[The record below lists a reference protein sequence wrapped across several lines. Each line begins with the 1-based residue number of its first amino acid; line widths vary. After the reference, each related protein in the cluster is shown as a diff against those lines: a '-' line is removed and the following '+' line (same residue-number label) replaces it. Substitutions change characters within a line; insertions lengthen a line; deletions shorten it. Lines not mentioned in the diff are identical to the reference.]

1 MLVNRPSDQSIAQL
15 IGSAERFIGQ
25 QKFELARNQLEVARQ
40 LDPRNSYIGAIVDR
54 LAELETIPKRQ
65 APISLT
71 PTIDPQSV
79 TGMRES
85 TAWVNPLQIQAQ
97 VRHLTSVAEKYL
109 DEGSVENA
117 FDTLMKAYLLDPVSP
132 YVLSCEKT
140 LLPAWENAHPSIPSH
155 AAEGES
161 MNSRRSVPGQ
171 FTAEGAPPPAAELD
185 AEQQQRIETLKNRKE
200 LERQEREH
208 ALWREASRP
217 SIVLNRPGAD
227 APQPEDPGTQ
237 QPDGLFTKLK
247 LGKFLEP

>member
-40 LDPRNSYIGAIVDR
+40 LDPRNSYIGAIIDR
-54 LAELETIPKRQ
+54 LAELETIPTRH
-65 APISLT
+65 AAVSFT
-71 PTIDPQSV
+71 PTINPQSA

-85 TAWVNPLQIQAQ
+85 EPWVNPLQIQAQ
-97 VRHLTSVAEKYL
+97 VRHLTGIAEKHL

-140 LLPAWENAHPSIPSH
+140 LLPAWENVHPSNPSL
-155 AAEGES
+155 AVEGES

-171 FTAEGAPPPAAELD
+171 FTAEGAPPPPAELD
-185 AEQQQRIETLKNRKE
+185 AGQQQRIEALKTRKE
-200 LERQEREH
+200 LERQERER
-208 ALWREASRP
+208 AVWREASRP
-217 SIVLNRPGAD
+217 SIVLNRPGA
-227 APQPEDPGTQ
+227 AKPRPEDPGNEQ
-237 QPDGLFTKLK
+237 SGGLFTRLK